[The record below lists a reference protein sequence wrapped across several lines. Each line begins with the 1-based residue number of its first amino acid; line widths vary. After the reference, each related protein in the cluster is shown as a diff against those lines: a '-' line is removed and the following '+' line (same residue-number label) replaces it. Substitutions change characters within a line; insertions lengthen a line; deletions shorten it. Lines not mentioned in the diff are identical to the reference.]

1 METSQRDKKIMA
13 DVEEFLKKRKEDGL
27 LRQLRPISS
36 RRNGVISSNN
46 KEYFDFSS
54 NDYLGLSGHPKLNE
68 AAKRAIEEFGIGA
81 CASRLLSGDLELHHQ
96 LEEKTA
102 YFKNKEAALVFNS
115 GYQANIGIISALYD
129 GDDVIFFDRLSHAS
143 IIDGVILSQA
153 KFLRFQHNDIAH
165 LEGLLKKERAKFKR
179 ALIITESVF
188 SMDADKAPL
197 KDLVRLKEK
206 YNCEIFVDEAHAT
219 GIFGKNGSG
228 VVEEEGLEAKIDF
241 IMGTFSKA
249 LAGFGAYLA
258 TSKSVKEYLIN
269 ACRSFIYSTALPASI
284 IASNLASLELIKEEP
299 WRRQKLIKAAEYLR
313 STLKSKGFQ
322 VKGESQIVPV
332 IIGENLK
339 TVQFANRLQEKG
351 FWVLAIRTPIVP
363 IGEER
368 LRFSLTFNHDEK
380 ILQKLIN
387 EISDIKI

>member
-1 METSQRDKKIMA
+1 M
-13 DVEEFLKKRKEDGL
+13 
-27 LRQLRPISS
+27 LRRLRPVSS
-36 RRNGVISSNN
+36 RRNGVISINN

-54 NDYLGLSGHPKLNE
+54 NDYLGLSGHPKLIE
-68 AAKRAIEEFGIGA
+68 AAKRAIEEFGTGS

-102 YFKNKEAALVFNS
+102 HFKNKEAALFFNS

-153 KFLRFQHNDIAH
+153 KFLRFQHNDIVH
-165 LEGLLKKERAKFKR
+165 LEGLLKKERAKFKS

-197 KDLVRLKEK
+197 RDLVRLKEK

-228 VVEEEGLEAKIDF
+228 VVEEEGLEARIDF

-269 ACRSFIYSTALPASI
+269 TCRSFIYSTALPASI
-284 IASNLASLELIKEEP
+284 IACNLASLELVKEEP
-299 WRRQKLIKAAEYLR
+299 WRRQKLIKTAEYLR

-322 VKGESQIVPV
+322 VKGESHIVPV

-351 FWVLAIRTPIVP
+351 FWVLPIRTPTVP
-363 IGEER
+363 IGEAR

-387 EISDIKI
+387 EITDIKI